1 LIIIKKF
8 GIKKLIHK
16 KLIKKNKREFL
27 GRFKVTQVSNNLI
40 ESLNNF
46 YLANAKIKYKF
57 KLKFERD

>member
-1 LIIIKKF
+1 M
-8 GIKKLIHK
+8 KKLIHK

-27 GRFKVTQVSNNLI
+27 GRFKMTRVSINLI

-57 KLKFERD
+57 KLKFERY